1 MRLTLPEPLG
11 SAHVLPLL
19 QLEIEFAAFGSS
31 RAIHVSGHSS
41 GHVVALAKQ
50 NDQIVNSLQFVPVT
64 LLANNLDE
72 HARVMTTHCVVQ
84 SPARTGIALTG
95 QGAASVDFCP
105 MLPPTH
111 LRGLFPIRGRAR
123 YDRGW
128 PQGGR
133 TWLPIRTLARMAC
146 VQSTPRF

>member
-31 RAIHVSGHSS
+31 RAIHVSGDRS

-50 NDQIVNSLQFVPVT
+50 KDQMVDSLQLVPVT

-72 HARVMTTHCVVQ
+72 HARVMTKHCVVQ
-84 SPARTGIALTG
+84 SPARTGIGKNIFPPFIFRWLFVRLREWYSSFPVG
-95 QGAASVDFCP
+95 VNASD
-105 MLPPTH
+105 
-111 LRGLFPIRGRAR
+111 LRFL
-123 YDRGW
+123 W
-128 PQGGR
+128 
-133 TWLPIRTLARMAC
+133 
-146 VQSTPRF
+146 